1 MVQNRNRLLKEIDA
15 FAERCVKG
23 GDSKITREQY
33 LTMCESLGEEPNP
46 EVLKRFT
53 EITDFPEIAQTA
65 LTIYNNLSDNYIPG
79 DYPTYLGKDKS
90 SLLVFFDIYGVE
102 DADEKS
108 LILQIINIFDSHAVA
123 ASRKRVEAA
132 IKKSKMKSSSR

>member
-1 MVQNRNRLLKEIDA
+1 
-15 FAERCVKG
+15 
-23 GDSKITREQY
+23 
-33 LTMCESLGEEPNP
+33 MCESLGEKPNP
-46 EVLKRFT
+46 DVLKRFV
-53 EITDFPEIAQTA
+53 EIHDFPEVAQTA

-90 SLLVFFDIYGVE
+90 ALLVFFDVYGVE
-102 DADEKS
+102 DPDEKS

-132 IKKSKMKSSSR
+132 IKKSKMKSSNR